1 MPATAKI
8 KNNNISN
15 RFLEISIDAP
25 KKAKGIDPKRYG
37 KRNFTSRL
45 PDLTWFIEFPKT
57 TMMLQNK
64 AIIGKI

>member
-25 KKAKGIDPKRYG
+25 KKTKGIDPKRYG
-37 KRNFTSRL
+37 KSNFTLRL
-45 PDLTWFIEFPKT
+45 PDLT
-57 TMMLQNK
+57 
-64 AIIGKI
+64 